1 MLKTLHMTFSDPF
14 VPSFN
19 WPVRIYFQD
28 TDLSGVVYH
37 SRYLDFMER
46 GRSEVLREHGIDQTQ
61 LTTEDRFL
69 ALRSVD
75 VTFLAP
81 ARIDDLVA
89 VQTHPVSSTGA
100 RAILDQRIVRNE
112 TVLCTARVVV
122 LCITGAGRPA
132 RLPAS
137 IQTLFP

>member
-1 MLKTLHMTFSDPF
+1 MAFSDPF
-14 VPSFN
+14 VPHYR

-46 GRSEVLREHGIDQTQ
+46 GRTEVLREHGIDQTR
-61 LTTEDRFL
+61 LTEEDRFL
-69 ALRSVD
+69 ALRSAD
-75 VTFLAP
+75 VTFLSP
-81 ARIDDLVA
+81 ARIDDLLD
-89 VQTHPVSSTGA
+89 VQTHAVSSTGV
-100 RAILDQRIVRNE
+100 RAVLDQRIVRDE

-132 RLPAS
+132 RLPKS
-137 IQTLFP
+137 IQALFENS